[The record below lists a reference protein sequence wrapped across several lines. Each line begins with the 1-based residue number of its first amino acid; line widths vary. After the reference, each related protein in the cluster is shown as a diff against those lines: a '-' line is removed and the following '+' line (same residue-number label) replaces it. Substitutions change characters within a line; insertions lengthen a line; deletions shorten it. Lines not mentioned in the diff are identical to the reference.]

1 MIVAIDGPA
10 GAGKSTVARALA
22 ARLGCRYLD
31 TGAMYRA
38 LAWLALEEGVDPA
51 DGEALGT
58 LARANPVGLEPGGT
72 VLVGGRD
79 VTAAIRTPRVD
90 AVVSAVSAHERVR
103 DVMRARQRELSLVVD
118 CVIEG
123 RDIGTVVAP
132 QAELKVYLVADPQER
147 VRRRLAERPGGDAAA
162 DAAALLARDAGDAE
176 RMQPAAD
183 AVHLD
188 TTGLSIDE
196 VVARIEA
203 LARSRRHARGCA
215 PAPAGSG
222 GAA

>member
-22 ARLGCRYLD
+22 QRLGFRYLD

-38 LAWLALEEGVDPA
+38 LAWLALEQGVDPA

-58 LARANPVGLEPGGT
+58 LARANAVELGVGGT
-72 VLVGGRD
+72 VTIAGHE
-79 VTAAIRTPRVD
+79 VTAAIRTLQVD
-90 AVVSAVSAHERVR
+90 AVVSTVSGHPPVR
-103 DVMRARQRELSLVVD
+103 EVMRARQRELSLVVD

-147 VRRRLAERPGGDAAA
+147 VRRRLAERPGTSATA
-162 DAAALLARDAGDAE
+162 DAAALLARDASDAE

-188 TTGLSIDE
+188 TTALTVDE
-196 VVARIEA
+196 VVERIE
-203 LARSRRHARGCA
+203 LLTRER
-215 PAPAGSG
+215 
-222 GAA
+222 AA

>member
-22 ARLGCRYLD
+22 ARLGYSYLD

-38 LAWLALEEGVDPA
+38 LTWLALERGVDPA
-51 DGEALGT
+51 DAEALGA
-58 LARANPVGLEPGGT
+58 LAREHAVGLAPGGAVT
-72 VLVGGRD
+72 IAEHD
-79 VTAAIRTPRVD
+79 VTAAIRTPPVD
-90 AVVSAVSAHERVR
+90 AVVSAVSSHPPVR
-103 DVMRARQRELSLVVD
+103 EVMRNRQRELSQQVD
-118 CVIEG
+118 CVMEG

-147 VRRRLAERPGGDAAA
+147 IRRRLAERPEA
-162 DAAALLARDAGDAE
+162 DAAALLARDASDME

-188 TTGLSIDE
+188 TTGLSIE
-196 VVARIEA
+196 QVIERIEA
-203 LARSRRHARGCA
+203 LARERA
-215 PAPAGSG
+215 
-222 GAA
+222 GAAA